1 MPNFNFLAPLVT
13 DIWRG
18 SQNKKVGANDLPR
31 RPLAD
36 KFLHR
41 AIVPAIAYQ
50 CTKFQLPSSISSRD
64 MEEFMQ
70 YKLGLLFPHTRPLA
84 DKFLCRALLLVNVYK
99 YAKFQLPSSIS
110 YGYMEG
116 VPK

>member
-1 MPNFNFLAPLVT
+1 MFTSMPNFNFLAPLVT

-64 MEEFMQ
+64 MERVLK
-70 YKLGLLFPHTRPLA
+70 YKLRAAVPPTCALA
-84 DKFLCRALLLVNVYK
+84 DKFLLQSASTRKFLHVY
-99 YAKFQLPSSIS
+99 QTSTS
-110 YGYMEG
+110 
-116 VPK
+116 

>member
-1 MPNFNFLAPLVT
+1 
-13 DIWRG
+13 
-18 SQNKKVGANDLPR
+18 
-31 RPLAD
+31 
-36 KFLHR
+36 
-41 AIVPAIAYQ
+41 
-50 CTKFQLPSSISSRD
+50 